1 MAYPFVIS
9 LSQRAAQG
17 RRWRGLRTVV
27 LLTSAL
33 SCTHDALDP
42 DRDAVASVS
51 VTPSRLSVGVGASV
65 PLTVEVRDV
74 SGAVLQGRKVA
85 WATKDPTIATVSGAG
100 VVTGVR
106 AGPVQI
112 AATAEGKSAIVDVT
126 VNPKAVANIRLSPA
140 GDAGMLV
147 SQTKQMTAE
156 TLDANGD
163 VLTDRPVTW
172 SSNAP
177 TVASVSVNGFIT
189 ALAPGGAA
197 ITAASEGKTA
207 VIAVTVSSVP
217 VAAVSVTPTSGEVV
231 VTQTLQLSAVAK
243 DAAGGTLTGRL
254 PAWSTSDPAKATVS
268 STGLVTGVAAGT
280 VTITAMVEGKSGSSS
295 ITVKPKPVGAVIIS
309 PAQVSVE
316 TGQTLQLSAQV
327 TDDQGNVLSGRPVTY
342 TSANTAVATVST
354 QGLVTAVTVG
364 TTKINATSEGKAGSA
379 DVTVTAVPVSTVE
392 VSPSS
397 PELTLGQTVTLTAIA
412 KDARGTVLPNRPATW
427 TTGAP
432 SVATVSPNGV
442 VSAIGAGSAVIFAT
456 IEGRAGSAVVNVRQL
471 AVTSVTVAPASSNI
485 GVGASVVLAATVR
498 SGSTVITDRPVQWSS
513 SSDAIAIVSS
523 SGRVTGLKPGVVTIT
538 ATCDGVSGTAFVA
551 VGIAS
556 VVVSPNPTSVIAGQT
571 RQLTA
576 VARDATN
583 TAITGVPFQWTSAT
597 PTTATVDGNGLVRG
611 VSVGTV
617 SISAAVGT
625 VSGASSVSVTAV
637 PVATVTVAPSAPNVA
652 AGQTVQLTATLRDT
666 GGNVLALRPIQ
677 WSSSNTSRATV
688 NPTTGLVTTLLAG
701 KGTTVTITA
710 TVEGKT
716 GTSLVT
722 IQ

>member
-1 MAYPFVIS
+1 MTYEYVIS
-9 LSQRAAQG
+9 LPQRAAHG
-17 RRWRGLRTVV
+17 RRWRALLGFV
-27 LLTSAL
+27 LLTSAPA
-33 SCTHDALDP
+33 CANDALDP

-51 VTPSRLSVGVGASV
+51 VSPSRLSVGVGASV
-65 PLTVEVRDV
+65 PLTVEVRDA
-74 SGAVLQGRKVA
+74 SGALLQGRKVA
-85 WATKDPTIATVSGAG
+85 WATKDPTIATVSAAG

-112 AATAEGKSAIVDVT
+112 AATAEGKSAIVDVS
-126 VNPKAVANIRLSPA
+126 VNPKAVATIRLSPS

-147 SQTKQMTAE
+147 SQTKQVSAE

-177 TVASVSVNGFIT
+177 TVASVSGNGFIT

-217 VAAVSVTPTSGEVV
+217 VASVSVTPTSGEVV
-231 VTQTLQLSAVAK
+231 VTQTLQLSAAAK
-243 DAAGGTLTGRL
+243 DAAGAALTGRL

-280 VTITAMVEGKSGSSS
+280 VTITATAEGKSGSSS

-316 TGQTLQLSAQV
+316 AGQTQQLSAQV
-327 TDDQGNVLSGRPVTY
+327 TDDQGNVLGGRPVTY
-342 TSANTAVATVST
+342 TSANTAIATVST
-354 QGLVTAVTVG
+354 QGLVAGVTVG
-364 TTKINATSEGKAGSA
+364 TTKIDASSEGKTGSI
-379 DVTVTAVPVSTVE
+379 DVTVTAIPVATVE

-397 PELTLGQTVTLTAIA
+397 SDLTVGQTVTLTAIA

-432 SVATVSPNGV
+432 SVATVSTTGV
-442 VSAIGAGSAVIFAT
+442 VSGIGAGSAVIFAT
-456 IEGRAGSAVVNVRQL
+456 IEGRTGSAVVSVRQL

-485 GVGASVVLAATVR
+485 AVGASVVLAETIR
-498 SGSTVITDRPVQWSS
+498 SGSTVITGRPVQWSS
-513 SSDAIAIVSS
+513 SSDAVAIVSS

-538 ATCDGVSGTAFVA
+538 ATCDGITGTAFVA

-556 VVVSPNPTSVIAGQT
+556 VVVSPNSPSVIVGQT
-571 RQLTA
+571 TQLTA
-576 VARDATN
+576 VARDAAN
-583 TAITGVPFQWTSAT
+583 TVIPGVPFQWTSAA
-597 PTTATVDGNGLVRG
+597 PATATVDGNGLVRG

-625 VSGASSVSVTAV
+625 VSGTSSVSVTA
-637 PVATVTVAPSAPNVA
+637 
-652 AGQTVQLTATLRDT
+652 Q
-666 GGNVLALRPIQ
+666 
-677 WSSSNTSRATV
+677 
-688 NPTTGLVTTLLAG
+688 
-701 KGTTVTITA
+701 
-710 TVEGKT
+710 
-716 GTSLVT
+716 
-722 IQ
+722 